1 MSVEV
6 AVGVVEMRNGC
17 WRRGRRVGRGL
28 ESENFKIWD
37 LGGWELSKENFKV
50 SFSVELLGLLVSDTV

>member
-17 WRRGRRVGRGL
+17 WRRL